1 MENKSSESDEE
12 QPNLSSSS
20 AAATHQQIDRGISLG
35 RDYDI
40 IEDEAVLSSSPSYQS
55 IPRTGQVIPIEESRS
70 HNVTESK
77 DSNSAGGSATTGSRK
92 DTHGCN
98 PFANLPRTITATS
111 SDGNAIIQQQNETD
125 DDALYCI
132 DDGPPS
138 DDRIQIKRGNADRAS
153 QQQQK
158 EVERYEAEPLTN
170 LSALPRVNCPEKI
183 IICLDLSSEVNRVPF
198 VSRDFTKYN
207 PLDLIKRALNIFIRT
222 KHTMNPMHEYAL
234 VILQDSAVWIQDF
247 TSDVDDFVNVLF
259 DLTNE
264 TRETEMFDLTS
275 LFNIIQSKVDLPFV
289 DDVSVLPPPYII
301 RTIFVYGRSNCVPEL
316 REGTQGR
323 EAQKLLSN
331 SPYFFFDVF
340 YVHEPPSEDNLCKEV
355 YDVFLELDSN
365 NTSYI
370 NEVGRNTTH
379 LHNKMAMLL
388 GHPLQRPIQMQASHS
403 LIEEEEA

>member
-1 MENKSSESDEE
+1 MFVVQGLVSYSVSAYTYLGSFLLDKFVTNVQLQEKGLIVEIIMENKSSESDEEE

-20 AAATHQQIDRGISLG
+20 AATHHQINRGISLG

-111 SDGNAIIQQQNETD
+111 SDGNAVIQQQNETD

-138 DDRIQIKRGNADRAS
+138 DDRIQIKKGNADRAS

-183 IICLDLSSEVNRVPF
+183 
-198 VSRDFTKYN
+198 VSIAGYVQFH
-207 PLDLIKRALNIFIRT
+207 IFIFFV
-222 KHTMNPMHEYAL
+222 KIISSGIK
-234 VILQDSAVWIQDF
+234 VKSKVKVDF
-247 TSDVDDFVNVLF
+247 
-259 DLTNE
+259 
-264 TRETEMFDLTS
+264 
-275 LFNIIQSKVDLPFV
+275 IIQLSIDFKTNIQCTTDL
-289 DDVSVLPPPYII
+289 
-301 RTIFVYGRSNCVPEL
+301 
-316 REGTQGR
+316 
-323 EAQKLLSN
+323 
-331 SPYFFFDVF
+331 
-340 YVHEPPSEDNLCKEV
+340 
-355 YDVFLELDSN
+355 
-365 NTSYI
+365 
-370 NEVGRNTTH
+370 
-379 LHNKMAMLL
+379 
-388 GHPLQRPIQMQASHS
+388 
-403 LIEEEEA
+403 

>member
-1 MENKSSESDEE
+1 MFVVQGLVSYSVSAYTYLGSFLLDKFVTNVQLQEKGLIVEIIMENKSSESDEEE

-20 AAATHQQIDRGISLG
+20 AATHHQINRGISLG

-111 SDGNAIIQQQNETD
+111 SDGNAVIQQQNETD

-138 DDRIQIKRGNADRAS
+138 DDRIQIKKGNADRAS

-183 IICLDLSSEVNRVPF
+183 
-198 VSRDFTKYN
+198 VS
-207 PLDLIKRALNIFIRT
+207 IKG
-222 KHTMNPMHEYAL
+222 
-234 VILQDSAVWIQDF
+234 IL
-247 TSDVDDFVNVLF
+247 
-259 DLTNE
+259 
-264 TRETEMFDLTS
+264 
-275 LFNIIQSKVDLPFV
+275 
-289 DDVSVLPPPYII
+289 
-301 RTIFVYGRSNCVPEL
+301 
-316 REGTQGR
+316 
-323 EAQKLLSN
+323 
-331 SPYFFFDVF
+331 
-340 YVHEPPSEDNLCKEV
+340 
-355 YDVFLELDSN
+355 
-365 NTSYI
+365 
-370 NEVGRNTTH
+370 
-379 LHNKMAMLL
+379 
-388 GHPLQRPIQMQASHS
+388 
-403 LIEEEEA
+403 